1 MGGLSAGAWWTAET
15 TRQDHSQEEKSCVL
29 RGSACTS
36 FERTLT
42 RCSSPTL
49 STLMSSRAS
58 DKLTKVRVKILEKG
72 EFQVSGKEREQQA
85 AVREEY
91 ARMAS
96 ETEEK
101 QSKER
106 TMQDN
111 GKREGRRSPSSIRVG
126 ILKQGRIDQEQYDRG
141 QA

>member
-1 MGGLSAGAWWTAET
+1 M
-15 TRQDHSQEEKSCVL
+15 
-29 RGSACTS
+29 
-36 FERTLT
+36 FY
-42 RCSSPTL
+42 
-49 STLMSSRAS
+49 
-58 DKLTKVRVKILEKG
+58 KILEKG

-126 ILKQGRIDQEQYDRG
+126 ILKQAR
-141 QA
+141 